1 MSEVERDMEFAVD
14 WMEEYVHMAADPSNH
29 KTAVDFCREKG
40 MSEQNFYKWKSRHR
54 EQVNKRIEKLRG
66 QYVTDFR
73 SKSWKALSRQL
84 EKGDTPAIKLGFQL
98 TGDLVEKTEQVNSL
112 TPDEKKARIVSMF
125 AELKAKKLKSL
136 GDAAEEPAPGCQGDP
151 DKPQDTQPG

>member
-1 MSEVERDMEFAVD
+1 MAEVERDMEFKTD
-14 WMEEYVHMAADPSNH
+14 WMEEYVHMAADPSCH
-29 KTAVDFCREKG
+29 KTAAEFCREKG

-54 EQVNKRIEKLRG
+54 EQVNKRIESLRK

-98 TGDLVEKTEQVNSL
+98 TGDLIEKTEAVNSL
-112 TPDEKKARIVSMF
+112 TPDEKKARVLAML
-125 AELKAKKLKSL
+125 AELKAKKGK
-136 GDAAEEPAPGCQGDP
+136 DMPP
-151 DKPQDTQPG
+151 DTQPEPPKE